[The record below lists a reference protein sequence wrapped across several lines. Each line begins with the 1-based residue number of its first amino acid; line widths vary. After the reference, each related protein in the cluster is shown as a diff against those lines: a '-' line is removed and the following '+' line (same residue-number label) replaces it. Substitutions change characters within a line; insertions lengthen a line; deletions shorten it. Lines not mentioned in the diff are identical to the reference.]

1 MPDFARHVLD
11 ALPSTVYTTDLEGRI
26 TSANRSWSR
35 FAVENGAPGLASE
48 AAVRGTSLLDAFN
61 DPGYRTQVMQ
71 ALDALRS
78 GTVSKVTWEFPCNSP
93 SEERVFLMH
102 ITPLREGGLPI
113 TGFVFS
119 TVDITPS
126 HRSREALMETS
137 LALARPIDLDRV
149 FVEVGHQLRRAVPAL
164 EFSVWITESDGESTR
179 LVYALAEDGNVSGTE
194 TRFAAVVKAA
204 IARQEVAVSLAG
216 SGQCLAA
223 PMEAGGQA
231 LGAMALYSE
240 SLGTRQE
247 VDEASRVLATI
258 AAQAGAAI
266 DRSRLVRRVGQK
278 RRLEAIGE
286 VATGVAHE
294 LRNPLFGISSAAQLL
309 RFRAREDVVVEK
321 NVGRILREVDRLSRM
336 VTSLLEFGRPK
347 PTTLAPLDPDL
358 IWDEVLE
365 GQRGLLES
373 RALLVRR
380 ARPPRSALIQGDA
393 EKIAQVFLN
402 LLVNAAD
409 HAPTASDL
417 VLESTV
423 LPSGGWRMQ
432 LTNPGPP
439 VPPDVL
445 ERVFEM
451 FFSTKSGGTGIGLAL
466 CQRIV
471 EEHGGQ
477 IAMRSAA
484 EAGTSVSIELAAAP
498 PTPAHQVV

>member
-35 FAVENGAPGLASE
+35 FAVENGAPALANE
-48 AAVRGTSLLDAFN
+48 ASVRGTSLLDAFN

-71 ALDALRS
+71 ALDLLRS
-78 GTVSKVTWEFPCNSP
+78 GAVPKVTWEFPCSSP
-93 SEERVFLMH
+93 TEERVFLMH

-126 HRSREALMETS
+126 HRSREALMDTS
-137 LALARPIDLDRV
+137 LALARPIDIDRV

-164 EFSVWITESDGESTR
+164 EFSVWITESDGVNTR
-179 LVYALAEDGNVSGTE
+179 QVYALAEDGDISGTE
-194 TRFAAVVKAA
+194 ARFATVVSEA
-204 IARQEVAVSLAG
+204 IARRDVAVSMTAG
-216 SGQCLAA
+216 GQCLAA
-223 PMEAGGQA
+223 PMEAGGQS

-247 VDEASRVLATI
+247 VEEAVRVLATI

-266 DRSRLVRRVGQK
+266 DRSRLVHRVGQK

-347 PTTLAPLDPDL
+347 PTILAPFDPDVA
-358 IWDEVLE
+358 WDEVLD

-373 RALLVRR
+373 RSLFVRR
-380 ARPPRSALIQGDA
+380 GRPPHPVVIHADA

-409 HAPTASDL
+409 HAPVASDL
-417 VLESTV
+417 TLESTL
-423 LPSGGWRMQ
+423 LPSGAWRMH
-432 LTNPGPP
+432 LTNPGPA

-451 FFSTKSGGTGIGLAL
+451 FYSTKSGGTGIGLAL

-471 EEHGGQ
+471 EEHGGH
-477 IAMRSAA
+477 IAMRSSA
-484 EAGTSVSIELAAAP
+484 EAGTSVSIELPASP
-498 PTPAHQVV
+498 PTPAQQA

>member
-35 FAVENGAPGLASE
+35 FAVENGAPALANE
-48 AAVRGTSLLDAFN
+48 AAVRGTSLLEAFN
-61 DPGYRTQVMQ
+61 DPGYRTQVAQ
-71 ALDALRS
+71 ALDLLRS
-78 GTVSKVTWEFPCNSP
+78 GAVPKVTWEFPCNSP
-93 SEERVFLMH
+93 TEERVFLMH
-102 ITPLREGGLPI
+102 ITPLREGGLAI

-119 TVDITPS
+119 TVDITLS
-126 HRSREALMETS
+126 HRSREALMDTS

-149 FVEVGHQLRRAVPAL
+149 FIEVGHQLRRAVPAL
-164 EFSVWITESDGESTR
+164 EFSVWITDSDGESTR
-179 LVYALAEDGNVSGTE
+179 LVYALSEDGDASGAQARFETLVSE
-194 TRFAAVVKAA
+194 A
-204 IARQEVAVSLAG
+204 IARQDIALSLDE
-216 SGQCLAA
+216 SGQSLAA
-223 PMEAGGQA
+223 PMEAAGKA

-247 VDEASRVLATI
+247 VEEAARVLGTI

-266 DRSRLVRRVGQK
+266 DRSRLVHRVGQK

-347 PTTLAPLDPDL
+347 PIALAAIDPDV

-365 GQRGLLES
+365 GHRGLLES
-373 RALLVRR
+373 RALLMRR
-380 ARPPRSALIQGDA
+380 LRPPRPALIQGDA
-393 EKIAQVFLN
+393 EKLAQVFLN
-402 LLVNAAD
+402 LLVNATD
-409 HAPTASDL
+409 HAPPASDL
-417 VLESTV
+417 VLESAA
-423 LPSGGWRMQ
+423 LPFGGWRMQ
-432 LTNPGPP
+432 LTNLGPA
-439 VPPDVL
+439 VPADVL

-477 IAMRSAA
+477 IAMRSSA
-484 EAGTSVSIELAAAP
+484 ETGTSVSIELPASP
-498 PTPAHQVV
+498 PSQHAV